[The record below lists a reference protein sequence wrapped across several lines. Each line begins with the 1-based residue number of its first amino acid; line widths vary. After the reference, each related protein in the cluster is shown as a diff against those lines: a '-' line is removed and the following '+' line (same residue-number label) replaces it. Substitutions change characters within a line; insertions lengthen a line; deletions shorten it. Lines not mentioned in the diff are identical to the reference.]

1 VAFDSDGTLSDTLPW
16 LRSVYNGIAA
26 GRGLRTFSEEDFE
39 RHRDLHGRALLE
51 AAGVPRW
58 KLPLLMR
65 DFRNCMESHTGPL
78 HPFPGIPE
86 SLRQLRAAG
95 LRLAVVSSN
104 SRSNVERILGPG
116 VSVLFEA
123 FECGSSLFGKASRL
137 RSLLRRC
144 AVGPQEAVYVG
155 DEVRD
160 AEAAREAGM
169 RFAAVCWGQ
178 NRPETLREQEPEFL
192 FCTVADIAP
201 ALVAASR

>member
-1 VAFDSDGTLSDTLPW
+1 MVFDSDGTLSDTLPW

-26 GRGLRTFSEEDFE
+26 GRGLRTFSEEEFE

-51 AAGVPRW
+51 AAGVPLW

-65 DFRNCMESHTGPL
+65 DFRSRMESHSGPL

-86 SLRQLRAAG
+86 TLLRLHGGG

-104 SRSNVERILGPG
+104 SRPNVERILGPE
-116 VSVLFEA
+116 VSALFEA

-137 RSLLRRC
+137 KSLLRRC
-144 AVGPQEAVYVG
+144 RVGPEEAVYVG

-169 RFAAVCWGQ
+169 RFAGVCWGQ
-178 NRPETLREQEPEFL
+178 HRPDTLRKQVPDFL
-192 FCTVADIAP
+192 FGTVEDMAP
-201 ALVAASR
+201 AFLASAR